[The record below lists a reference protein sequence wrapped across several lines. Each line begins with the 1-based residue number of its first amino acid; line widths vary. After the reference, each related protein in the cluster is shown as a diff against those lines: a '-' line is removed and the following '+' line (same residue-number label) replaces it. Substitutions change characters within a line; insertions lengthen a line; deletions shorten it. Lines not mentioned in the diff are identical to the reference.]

1 MFAVVFEVRPHDKDD
16 YLAHAGILRPE
27 VLRIDGFLSNER
39 FASRTSPGWLL
50 SLSLWRDEKS
60 VVRWRTHAQHHQ
72 FQGKGRSAILAD
84 YHLRVAEVVSDTASP
99 APLPRHR
106 FDTTETG
113 IDKALSLTERAVDD
127 STEFE
132 SITTAGK
139 GLSLRGWPDE
149 QAAEAALAAQ
159 AGRHLIVRVIR
170 DYGMADRIEAP
181 QYFPP
186 R

>member
-1 MFAVVFEVRPHDKDD
+1 MFAVVFEVRPHDKES

-39 FASRTSPGWLL
+39 FASRTRSGWLL

-60 VVRWRTHAQHHQ
+60 VVRWRTHAQHHE
-72 FQGKGRSAILAD
+72 FQGKGRSEVLAD
-84 YHLRVAEVVSDTASP
+84 YHLRVAEVVSDTDSL

-113 IDKALSLTERAVDD
+113 IDKVLSLTERAAGDA
-127 STEFE
+127 TEFE

-139 GLSLRGWPDE
+139 GLGLRGWPDE
-149 QAAEAALAAQ
+149 QTAEAGLAGQ
-159 AGRHLIVRVIR
+159 TGRHLILRVIR
-170 DYGMADRIEAP
+170 DYGMADRVEAP